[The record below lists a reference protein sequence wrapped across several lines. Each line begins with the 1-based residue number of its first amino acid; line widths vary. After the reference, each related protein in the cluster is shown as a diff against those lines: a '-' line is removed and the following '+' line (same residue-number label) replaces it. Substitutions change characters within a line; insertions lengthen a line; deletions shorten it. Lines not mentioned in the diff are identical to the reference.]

1 VDELSRWCIAHR
13 VGRITDLIGAL
24 EQ

>member
-1 VDELSRWCIAHR
+1 VDDLSRWCIAHG

-24 EQ
+24 EA